1 MVLSLQVVTAF
12 VCNMLSKPDVVAW
25 FIIYFMGVS
34 LVVVLVSVRVRLLKI
49 ALKIAGPFCFGGY

>member
-1 MVLSLQVVTAF
+1 
-12 VCNMLSKPDVVAW
+12 MLSKPDVVAW

-49 ALKIAGPFCFGGY
+49 VLKIAGPFCFGGYQLLHTTWSIISGT

>member
-1 MVLSLQVVTAF
+1 
-12 VCNMLSKPDVVAW
+12 MLSKPDVVAW

-49 ALKIAGPFCFGGY
+49 LLKMAGPFCFGGY